1 MFGENTIQKYHISF
15 NYDVEAYFETLDFV
29 ENLEGKLFIPAH
41 AEAVEDIRP
50 LVALNRAKALEIL
63 DKLLEI
69 CRTPLPFEQVLKR
82 VFEQYGLTMDANQY
96 VLVGSTIRSYLS
108 YLADREKVEPFV
120 EDNMLLWKTKE

>member
-1 MFGENTIQKYHISF
+1 M
-15 NYDVEAYFETLDFV
+15 
-29 ENLEGKLFIPAH
+29 
-41 AEAVEDIRP
+41 
-50 LVALNRAKALEIL
+50 
-63 DKLLEI
+63 
-69 CRTPLPFEQVLKR
+69 KR

>member
-1 MFGENTIQKYHISF
+1 M
-15 NYDVEAYFETLDFV
+15 

-108 YLADREKVEPFV
+108 YLADREKVGPFV